1 MAITNLAGY
10 FAAHVAYGY
19 RGARDTVLQDVQVAL
34 LVYCTRISPDSCVRR
49 AGRPSGL
56 LHPSLTGFARVGKWH
71 QALLPQCDIMLPPNW
86 WVVSIREGSV
96 HLPRTPFD
104 RGLPPMGPGF
114 VEQVLV
120 AAQGPPTVQ
129 SRHQATLRVLTPS
142 SPPIMA

>member
-1 MAITNLAGY
+1 MIRFCETCRSP
-10 FAAHVAYGY
+10 F
-19 RGARDTVLQDVQVAL
+19 
-34 LVYCTRISPDSCVRR
+34 LVYCTRISPDSFVRR

-114 VEQVLV
+114 VEQGLV
-120 AAQGPPTVQ
+120 AAQGPPQFRADTKLR
-129 SRHQATLRVLTPS
+129 SGSSLHHRHQSWLEAPALLLP
-142 SPPIMA
+142 